1 MRITRIHK
9 SSHQTKWMFLKR
21 KEELKQRTKQKI
33 LEDADEFYGLGF
45 KNPLMVLQLAKIIDS
60 EGNPVEL
67 NSVQTDDDKTIRVS
81 MEEAKIL
88 HSLYYMV
95 DTKRRREFTEDWQNS
110 ETFTKYLSK
119 LK

>member
-1 MRITRIHK
+1 MMRITRVHK
-9 SSHQTKWMFLKR
+9 SHRTKWMFRKR
-21 KEELKQRTKQKI
+21 KEELKKRTKEKI
-33 LEDADEFYGLGF
+33 IEDVDEVYGLGY

-81 MEEAKIL
+81 IEEAKTL

-95 DTKRRREFTEDWQNS
+95 DTKRRREFTEDWQYS
-110 ETFTKYLSK
+110 ETFTRYLSK